1 MRVSVGPSG
10 TGVVQTAEL
19 KSKIAAKKPSTSWGG
34 QVTTMKPRPLYPGP
48 RFQGKKVALLPLE
61 SGSHAW
67 WTVMTDSGPS
77 FSLQRESQV
86 IPLLENTN
94 AFSMPH
100 RGFASLQAC
109 RVRDGNRGSPSQC
122 HHGWMAEEHFLEQ
135 RESDHCII
143 K

>member
-1 MRVSVGPSG
+1 MSVGPSG

-19 KSKIAAKKPSTSWGG
+19 KSKIAAKKPSTRWGG

-77 FSLQRESQV
+77 LSLQRESRV
-86 IPLLENTN
+86 IPLLEN
-94 AFSMPH
+94 SMLFPCPTVALLAY
-100 RGFASLQAC
+100 RPAGCETVTEAAPASAITA
-109 RVRDGNRGSPSQC
+109 
-122 HHGWMAEEHFLEQ
+122 GWQ
-135 RESDHCII
+135 RNTFRTTQE
-143 K
+143 

>member
-19 KSKIAAKKPSTSWGG
+19 KSKIAAKKPSTRWGG

-48 RFQGKKVALLPLE
+48 GFQGKKVALLPLE

-67 WTVMTDSGPS
+67 WTVMMNSGPS

-86 IPLLENTN
+86 IPLQENT
-94 AFSMPH
+94 MP
-100 RGFASLQAC
+100 FPCPTVALPA
-109 RVRDGNRGSPSQC
+109 NRPAGCETVTGSPSQC
-122 HHGWMAEEHFLEQ
+122 HHGWMAEEHF
-135 RESDHCII
+135 
-143 K
+143 